1 MKTLSLLLAI
11 AVILVLSGCTT
22 SGGKVTVSLTPNAAQ
37 MIDSGQ
43 QVAFTAAVANDS
55 AAAGVTW
62 ACTGAACTT
71 LSGVSTTAAT
81 FVASSATGTATITA
95 TSVKDATATA
105 SVMIT
110 VSALPQVTTTQTQV
124 TAATAGVAYNLAAA
138 ATGGS
143 GTLTWSASGLPAD
156 GLSISSSTGA
166 ISGTPTSKSTVLFT
180 LTVMDSSTAGPKS
193 ASSAQLTL
201 TINNPAAPAITTTQ
215 AQLPTGTAGSAYAF
229 TFQATGTGTL
239 TWSAVGL
246 PSDALSLGAGSGAV
260 SGTPTSKATVNF
272 TLTVSDKFGQ
282 SSAATPFA
290 ITINNPAAP
299 VITTTQ
305 AQVTAVP
312 GTAGSH
318 YTFTFHGTGTGTLTW
333 SATVLPTDGLALNTA
348 TGVVSGTPPSQQTVS
363 FNLTLSDT
371 FGQSS
376 AATPFTITIN
386 NPPAPVI
393 TTTQAQVTA
402 APATVQTPYAFAFHG
417 TGTGTLT
424 WSATGL
430 PADGLSLNSSTGAV
444 SGTPT
449 TKQSVPFTLTLSDT
463 FGQSSAATPFT
474 ITVNNPA
481 PPVITTTPPQ
491 VPGGTVNIPY
501 NFTFQGSGFAPLTW
515 STTPA
520 LTDSLS
526 INASTGQVT
535 GTPPTA
541 TTVSFSVTLTDGVG
555 QQTTVPGFSIVVT
568 TESIVFTPAAP
579 SSVTAGG
586 QLSVNAT
593 VSNDAGSGGVDW
605 SVTCTA
611 PSPCG
616 SFSASHTTSGT
627 ATNYNAP
634 PTPPVGGTVTITATA
649 HDAPSPQ
656 VSAVVTINPATLI
669 ITTNSLPDGTVNASY
684 NATITAS
691 GGVPPYT
698 FTMDAGSTALPANL
712 QFNPGSPSATITGTP
727 TANGT
732 TNNIIIDVAD
742 SEGSPMTAQMT
753 FSITINSVTAAC
765 GSGSE
770 SLLTGQYAMDL
781 QGFDSNGPVGI
792 GGIFNLDGA
801 GNVATTIGLEDIN
814 SSGPSGLQTSLAI
827 TSASSSYS
835 VGSDHRGCLT
845 IKTSAGT
852 QTFRFSLSEISA
864 GVASV
869 AHIIEFDATGSNAAG
884 LMSLQDPSAFSTA
897 KISGNYAFG
906 ASGPEVGGS
915 KFAIVGVLSLSGGAV
930 GNTSV
935 ADFSDHGN
943 MDGTGSTTYPA
954 SPVSFTGGSYNVANN
969 GRGTLTI
976 DLGTGSTGSIIYV
989 LSSTEFLVLTT
1000 DSQTTDS
1007 LYVGSATQQSGG
1019 PFSAASMSGTD
1030 VLYATGL
1037 GNNGGTPTSLAFG
1050 AFFTITSSGTASIDG
1065 WSSGGGA
1072 VEAQSGSGLTFS
1084 VAANGRI
1091 TSPAQAGN
1099 HQTPIMYLI
1108 KPNKG
1113 YILFTDGTN
1122 PNPKVQSGAFQ
1133 PQTAGS
1139 YSTASLNATVAF
1151 GTIQPDL
1158 GGIDQEV
1165 GIATFDGAGNI
1176 TGTSDDNTSGTLK
1189 ANQPFTGTYSIASNG
1204 LGLVPANCTI
1214 GTNCDNVFFLIST
1227 TSFVL
1232 LDTSSDTNPDLEF
1245 VAQ

>member
-1 MKTLSLLLAI
+1 VLKTN
-11 AVILVLSGCTT
+11 T
-22 SGGKVTVSLTPNAAQ
+22 
-37 MIDSGQ
+37 
-43 QVAFTAAVANDS
+43 
-55 AAAGVTW
+55 
-62 ACTGAACTT
+62 
-71 LSGVSTTAAT
+71 
-81 FVASSATGTATITA
+81 
-95 TSVKDATATA
+95 
-105 SVMIT
+105 
-110 VSALPQVTTTQTQV
+110 
-124 TAATAGVAYNLAAA
+124 
-138 ATGGS
+138 
-143 GTLTWSASGLPAD
+143 
-156 GLSISSSTGA
+156 
-166 ISGTPTSKSTVLFT
+166 
-180 LTVMDSSTAGPKS
+180 
-193 ASSAQLTL
+193 
-201 TINNPAAPAITTTQ
+201 
-215 AQLPTGTAGSAYAF
+215 
-229 TFQATGTGTL
+229 
-239 TWSAVGL
+239 
-246 PSDALSLGAGSGAV
+246 DALSLGAGSGAV
-260 SGTPTSKATVNF
+260 TGTPTSKATVNF
-272 TLTVSDKFGQ
+272 SLTVSDKFGQ

-290 ITINNPAAP
+290 ITANNPAAP

-312 GTAGSH
+312 GTAGTH
-318 YTFTFHGTGTGTLTW
+318 YTFAFHGTGTGTLTW
-333 SATVLPTDGLALNTA
+333 SATVLPTDGLTLNTA
-348 TGVVSGTPPSQQTVS
+348 TGVVSGTPPSQQVVS

-386 NPPAPVI
+386 NPPAPTI

-402 APATVQTPYAFAFHG
+402 APATVQTPYTFTFHG

-515 STTPA
+515 STTPT

-526 INASTGQVT
+526 MNANTGQVT

-541 TTVSFSVTLTDGVG
+541 TTVSFSVTLTDGIG

-579 SSVTAGG
+579 TAVTAGNA
-586 QLSVNAT
+586 LSVNAT

-605 SVTCTA
+605 TVTCTA

-616 SFSASHTTSGT
+616 SFSASHTASGT

-656 VSAVVTINPATLI
+656 VSAVVTVNPATLI

-698 FTMDAGSTALPANL
+698 FTMDASSTALPANL

-727 TANGT
+727 AATGT

-753 FSITINSVTAAC
+753 YSITINAVTAAC

-770 SLLTGQYAMDL
+770 SLLSGQYAMDL
-781 QGFDSNGPVGI
+781 QGFDSHGPVGI
-792 GGIFNLDGA
+792 GGIFDLDGA
-801 GNVATTIGLEDIN
+801 GHVAKTVGLEDIN
-814 SSGPSGLQTSLAI
+814 SSGPSGVQTSLAI

-845 IKTSAGT
+845 IATSAGT
-852 QTFRFSLSEISA
+852 QKFRFSLSEISP
-864 GVASV
+864 GVASTV
-869 AHIIEFDATGSNAAG
+869 HIIEFDATGSNAAG
-884 LMSLQDPSAFSTA
+884 LMALQDTTAFSNA
-897 KISGNYAFG
+897 KISGKYAFG
-906 ASGPEVGGS
+906 ASGPEVGGG
-915 KFAIVGVLSLSGGAV
+915 KFAAIGVFDFNGSGALV
-930 GNTSV
+930 SANSV
-935 ADFSDHGN
+935 VDFSDNGQIDEN
-943 MDGTGSTTYPA
+943 GTTYPA
-954 SPVSFTGGSYNVANN
+954 SPVSISSGSYNIPLN
-969 GRGTLTI
+969 GRGTFSFVP
-976 DLGTGSTGSIIYV
+976 GGSGSTTQNAILYV
-989 LSSTEFLVLTT
+989 LTSSEVLILST
-1000 DSQTTDS
+1000 DAQSSDN
-1007 LYVGSATQQSGG
+1007 LFVGSAQLQSGG
-1019 PFSAASMSGTD
+1019 PFSASSMRGTD

-1050 AFFTITSSGTASIDG
+1050 ALFTVTSSGTASIDG
-1065 WSSGGGA
+1065 WSSSGGT

-1113 YILFTDGTN
+1113 YILFTDGTS
-1122 PNPKVQSGAFQ
+1122 PNPKVQCGSFQ
-1133 PQTAGS
+1133 PQTAGT
-1139 YSTASLNATVAF
+1139 YSTASLNATFAF

-1176 TGTSDDNTSGTLK
+1176 TGTSDGNTSGSLK
-1189 ANQPFTGTYSIASNG
+1189 ANQPFTGTYSIGSNG
-1204 LGLVPANCTI
+1204 IGIVPANCTI

-1227 TSFVL
+1227 TGFVL
-1232 LDTSSDTNPDLEF
+1232 LDTSSDTNPDLEL
-1245 VAQ
+1245 VDE